1 MKTIFTSVLLLF
13 LCLGSKAQDVLTGP
27 HGGRMKITQGYRI
40 EALGCDNYM
49 EVYLY
54 NEADEPIFNSGING
68 DVSFFLEKNTIK
80 ESLVAYGIDGFT
92 CKISSPDFSHYIV
105 TLNLRYKLII
115 SASFN
120 ECVVPKQ

>member
-1 MKTIFTSVLLLF
+1 MKTIFTSFLILF
-13 LCLGSKAQDVLTGP
+13 LCLETNAQEVLTGP
-27 HGGRMKITQGYRI
+27 HAGRMKIAQGYRI

-54 NEADEPIFNSGING
+54 NEANEPIFNNGISGE
-68 DVSFFLEKNTIK
+68 VSFFLEKKTVK
-80 ESLVAYGIDGFT
+80 ETLVAYGIDGFT
-92 CKISSPDFSHYIV
+92 CKITSPDFSHYIV
-105 TLNLRYKLII
+105 TLDLLDKLII

>member
-1 MKTIFTSVLLLF
+1 MKTIFTSVVLLLF
-13 LCLGSKAQDVLTGP
+13 CLETKAQEVLTGP
-27 HGGRMKITQGYRI
+27 HGGRIKITQGYRI

-54 NEADEPIFNSGING
+54 NEGNEPVFNNGISG
-68 DVSFFLEKNTIK
+68 DVSFFLENKTVK
-80 ESLVAYGIDGFT
+80 EPLVAYGIDGFT
-92 CKISSPDFSHYIV
+92 CKISSPDFSHYTV
-105 TLNLRYKLII
+105 TLNLLDRLII